1 MIYCQ
6 TINKECLVV
15 HPLNNTNST
24 QFVELIKH
32 GDVPIFAV
40 WMEDEECEFLWEFE
54 MDTPS
59 DYERVKLSVFDA
71 ICECDTMY
79 ELADALNAIFENDF
93 ADILIADE
101 CADCDGCNGCY
112 SKSKCQEY
120 KIGE

>member
-93 ADILIADE
+93 ADILIVDE
-101 CADCDGCNGCY
+101 CTDCDGCNGCNKY
-112 SKSKCQEY
+112 NR
-120 KIGE
+120 